1 MEEIWMR
8 FWENL
13 IGRAGGPLTLRLILQ
28 PTVATI
34 LAIRAGLKDAREGR
48 PPYFW
53 TILTDPAQR
62 RELVQQGWKDVGK
75 VFILAVA
82 LDVIYQ
88 FITVRWLYPG
98 ETLITAIILA
108 IVPYLLLR
116 GLVTRLARSST
127 STLERS

>member
-1 MEEIWMR
+1 MEEMLTR

-13 IGRAGGPLTLRLILQ
+13 IGRAGGPLTLRLLLQ

-48 PPYFW
+48 PPYGW
-53 TILTDPAQR
+53 TILTDPTQR
-62 RELVQQGWKDVGK
+62 RELVQQGWKDVGT
-75 VFILAVA
+75 VFILAVV

-108 IVPYLLLR
+108 ILPYLLLR
-116 GLVTRLARSST
+116 GLVTRLARGRIT
-127 STLERS
+127 GLERS